1 MRGGGAKGA
10 VGQHLPRRA
19 LAADLHP
26 RLCRGAARRRR
37 RCARKEASAEAYAG
51 RGLRAQCRGIPP
63 DAYIEADP
71 TYFRS
76 ILTNLL
82 DNSAKYRKGEQG
94 RATIA
99 GERAGRQIRLFVD
112 DDGPGVPEAALP
124 KLFDAFYR
132 NDPSRKNPDQ
142 GSGLGLAI
150 AAKSLERMG
159 GSIRAENRPGGGLRM
174 TVHIPLAG
182 RD

>member
-1 MRGGGAKGA
+1 M
-10 VGQHLPRRA
+10 
-19 LAADLHP
+19 
-26 RLCRGAARRRR
+26 
-37 RCARKEASAEAYAG
+37 
-51 RGLRAQCRGIPP
+51 
-63 DAYIEADP
+63 
-71 TYFRS
+71 
-76 ILTNLL
+76 
-82 DNSAKYRKGEQG
+82 
-94 RATIA
+94 
-99 GERAGRQIRLFVD
+99 D
-112 DDGPGVPEAALP
+112 DDGPGAPEAALP

-132 NDPSRKNPDQ
+132 NDPSRNNPDQ

>member
-1 MRGGGAKGA
+1 M
-10 VGQHLPRRA
+10 
-19 LAADLHP
+19 
-26 RLCRGAARRRR
+26 
-37 RCARKEASAEAYAG
+37 
-51 RGLRAQCRGIPP
+51 
-63 DAYIEADP
+63 
-71 TYFRS
+71 
-76 ILTNLL
+76 
-82 DNSAKYRKGEQG
+82 
-94 RATIA
+94 
-99 GERAGRQIRLFVD
+99 D

-132 NDPSRKNPDQ
+132 NDPSRNNPDQ

-174 TVHIPLAG
+174 TIHIPLAG